1 MRLATYFLSLLCSL
15 PCVVFALGLLVLG
28 HAIATKNVFKI
39 LYHFLLAFGW
49 GVPALALALVCLL
62 VAGFFPQGRLVA
74 SVLILLL
81 DLAAVVVILASP
93 AAPKTFSE
101 ALFLVPAVISVAL
114 AGFLVLDEFVQPSNR
129 PTQPRRAPDSPRNLS
144 TSESHRL
151 STHERSP

>member
-81 DLAAVVVILASP
+81 DVAAVVVILASP
-93 AAPKTFSE
+93 AMPKTFSE
-101 ALFLVPAVISVAL
+101 ALFLFPAIISAAL
-114 AGFLVLDEFVQPSNR
+114 AGFLVFSDF
-129 PTQPRRAPDSPRNLS
+129 
-144 TSESHRL
+144 
-151 STHERSP
+151 RSPVAPPGGQSALRSDPGAPA